1 MLFNTKVTI
10 ELAKNITTIQIRAF
24 IITFFQ
30 FFSFSSSQAAVMILK
45 PNHNQYITAI
55 IYKNV
60 MTLEMIF

>member
-10 ELAKNITTIQIRAF
+10 ELARNITTIQIRAF

-30 FFSFSSSQAAVMILK
+30 LFTFSSSQAAVKILK
-45 PNHNQYITAI
+45 PHHSQYITAI

-60 MTLEMIF
+60 IMLPIIF